1 MNLEPNHL
9 LQGIGTAALVLFIIY
24 RRFRRLFGRQ
34 EFRPKSMVFRVV
46 LLSVISAFLV
56 LPAVFNWKLAAALV
70 AGAAVG
76 VGLGFWGAKHTRFEK
91 VDGKL
96 FYIPHTYAGMVVSAL
111 FIGRLAYRI
120 VFGGHAAWQAGTMDA
135 TPDLS
140 DFSNMLHPLT
150 YMAFF
155 ALAGY
160 YVFYYGYVLYES
172 RHLKPKDWEGAS
184 LRSDIR

>member
-1 MNLEPNHL
+1 MNIDVNHL
-9 LQGIGTAALVLFIIY
+9 LGQAIFFVFFLWIIY

-34 EFRPKSMVFRVV
+34 EVRPKSMIFRIA

-56 LPAVFNWKLAAALV
+56 LPAVFNWKLAASLA

-76 VGLGFWGAKHTRFEK
+76 MGLGIWGAKHTRFEK

-111 FIGRLAYRI
+111 FIGRLAYRL
-120 VFGGHAAWQAGTMDA
+120 VAGPHPLAGMAATDA
-135 TPDLS
+135 TPGLG

-160 YVFYYGYVLYES
+160 YVYYYSYVLYES
-172 RHLKPKDWEGAS
+172 RHLQPKDWEGS
-184 LRSDIR
+184 SRRSDIK